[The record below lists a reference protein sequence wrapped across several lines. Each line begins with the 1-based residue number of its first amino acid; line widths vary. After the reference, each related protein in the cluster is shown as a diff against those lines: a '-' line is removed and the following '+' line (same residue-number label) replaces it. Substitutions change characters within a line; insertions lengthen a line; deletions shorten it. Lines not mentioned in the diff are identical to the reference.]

1 MQATLALSFS
11 ASWPILPHTHHKPLP
26 LSTITL
32 TKNVRRFS
40 QHRWRAMATNPTVDY
55 DSSAKSVFPA
65 EACDT
70 VGGEACEGEI
80 GAEVTLKVDS
90 PPTSSPGVGIDREYV
105 EYASELKTVFPGE
118 ACDDLGGEFC
128 EPEYQSGV
136 YKEKEPAK

>member
-1 MQATLALSFS
+1 
-11 ASWPILPHTHHKPLP
+11 
-26 LSTITL
+26 
-32 TKNVRRFS
+32 
-40 QHRWRAMATNPTVDY
+40 MAANPTVDY

-80 GAEVTLKVDS
+80 GVEVTLKADS
-90 PPTSSPGVGIDREYV
+90 PSPSSPPAEGVDREYV
-105 EYASELKTVFPGE
+105 EYASEKKTVFPGE

-136 YKEKEPAK
+136 YTEKQPAK